1 MIRETANNKVLL
13 LDTNH
18 PALEQGLT
26 DAGFRCDYFFDLTL
40 NRLKLIIGEYSGI
53 IVRSR
58 FQLDQELLSLAKN
71 LAFIGRVGAGI
82 EGIDTEYAE
91 SAGIRCFNAPEGNRN
106 AVGEH
111 ALGMLLALMNR
122 LLLVDTEVRNG
133 IWLREENRGLE
144 LEGKTVGIIGYGNT
158 GGAFAKKL
166 SGFDCEVLAYDKYKS
181 GFSDDYVCESDMERI
196 FNEADVL
203 SLHIP
208 LTEETE
214 YLINKKYLNKF
225 RKDIIL
231 INTSRGKCVSTV
243 DLVAAIDSG
252 TVFGSALDVLEYES
266 LSFETLKNDE
276 LPVPYK
282 KLMASEKVILSPH
295 IAGWTYES
303 KLKLADV
310 ILLKVSAEFRP
321 PTTTATRGSTRLPGP
336 PGAVRVPLDGR

>member
-1 MIRETANNKVLL
+1 VETTNNKVLL

-58 FQLDQELLSLAKN
+58 YQLNQELLSMAKN
-71 LAFIGRVGAGI
+71 LAFIGRVGAGM
-82 EGIDTEYAE
+82 EGIDTAFAE

-122 LLLVDTEVRNG
+122 LLLVDAEVRKG

-181 GFSDDYVCESDMERI
+181 GFSDDYVCESDMDRI
-196 FNEADVL
+196 FIEADIL

-214 YLINKKYLNKF
+214 YLINTEYLNKF
-225 RKDIIL
+225 RKNITL
-231 INTSRGKCVSTV
+231 INTSRGKCVNTEN
-243 DLVAAIDSG
+243 LVNAINSG
-252 TVFGSALDVLEYES
+252 KVIGSALDVLEYES

-276 LPVPYK
+276 IPEPYK
-282 KLMASEKVILSPH
+282 QLIASEKVILSPH
-295 IAGWTYES
+295 IAGWTHES
-303 KLKLADV
+303 KLKLAEV
-310 ILLKVSAEFRP
+310 IVMKILVEFRP
-321 PTTTATRGSTRLPGP
+321 PAL
-336 PGAVRVPLDGR
+336 

>member
-1 MIRETANNKVLL
+1 VETTNNKVLL

-18 PALEQGLT
+18 PALEQGLK

-58 FQLDQELLSLAKN
+58 YQLNQELLSMAKN
-71 LAFIGRVGAGI
+71 LAFIGRVGAGM
-82 EGIDTEYAE
+82 EGIDTAFAE

-122 LLLVDTEVRNG
+122 LLLVDAEVRKG

-181 GFSDDYVCESDMERI
+181 GFSDDYVCESDMDRI
-196 FNEADVL
+196 FIEADIL

-214 YLINKKYLNKF
+214 YLINTEYLNKF
-225 RKDIIL
+225 RKNITL
-231 INTSRGKCVSTV
+231 INTSRGKCVNTEN
-243 DLVAAIDSG
+243 LVNAINSG
-252 TVFGSALDVLEYES
+252 KVIGSALDVLEYES

-276 LPVPYK
+276 IPEPYK
-282 KLMASEKVILSPH
+282 QLIASEKVILSPH
-295 IAGWTYES
+295 IAGWTHES
-303 KLKLADV
+303 KLKLAEV
-310 ILLKVSAEFRP
+310 IVMKILVEFRP
-321 PTTTATRGSTRLPGP
+321 PAL
-336 PGAVRVPLDGR
+336 